1 MPVRTKRCE
10 RAWGKRAL
18 AAALVLAAASILAGC
33 ASTIADYAPNMLG
46 GLPAET
52 PQRPAKP
59 YVYPAVN
66 DLPPPRTYP
75 MLTAEEQKKLEDDLT
90 AARERTSAA
99 AEATGS
105 TNKSATAE
113 ATGSANKP

>member
-1 MPVRTKRCE
+1 MPVPIMRCE

-33 ASTIADYAPNMLG
+33 ASTVADYTPNVLG

-66 DLPPPRTYP
+66 DLPPPRTDR
-75 MLTAEEQKKLEDDLT
+75 MLTAEEQKKLEDDLM

-99 AEATGS
+99 ADATGS
-105 TNKSATAE
+105 TH
-113 ATGSANKP
+113 KP